1 MGVVVSQTFKNT
13 IYTYIGYAIGA
24 VNTLF
29 LYINFLS
36 DEYFG
41 LVSYLLSTATIMMPL
56 LTFGVQNSLVKFFS
70 SYSNNLTQEKR
81 FTTFMLI
88 LPLFVIIPVGFIGFL
103 GYKVIVQFL
112 TGQSEIVE
120 QYVWIIYLLAVFM
133 AYFEVFF
140 AWTKVH
146 MKSVSGNFL
155 KEIFSRLVTMVLLF
169 LVYLKVISVHEFIIG
184 LAWMYLSRM
193 LLMGFIAYKV
203 KKPVFEFSLPN
214 NVKDVLKY
222 SSLIILAGSIAV
234 ILLDVDK
241 FMIGQYLTIEN
252 VAFYNVAVFIAM
264 VIIVPSRA
272 MHQITYPM
280 TAKLL
285 NEKNMKE
292 LAILYKKSSI
302 TLYIVSGIIF
312 LLIIVNIN
320 ELYKII
326 PEQYSGGLTVVLLIS
341 LAKLSENIVGNNN
354 SIIFNSN
361 YYRMILFFGVILA
374 IITIILNMLFIPL
387 WGITGAAIATLT
399 AFLIY
404 NSLKVY
410 FVWIKF
416 NIHPFS
422 KSTLFTTLTIISLS
436 LSFYFWEF
444 GFHPVINIILKSTLL
459 SILFLFIIIRFNFS
473 SDITNTL
480 QNFINKKNNKH

>member
-13 IYTYIGYAIGA
+13 IYTYIGFAIGA

-29 LYINFLS
+29 LYTNFLT

-88 LPLFVIIPVGFIGFL
+88 LPLFVIIPAGFIGFL

-302 TLYIVSGIIF
+302 NLYIISGLIF
-312 LLIIVNIN
+312 LLIVVNIN

-326 PEQYSGGLTVVLLIS
+326 PVQYSGGLTVVLLIS

-410 FVWIKF
+410 FVWFKF

-422 KSTLFTTLTIISLS
+422 KSTLFTTLSIISLS

>member
-13 IYTYIGYAIGA
+13 IYTYIGFAIGA
-24 VNTLF
+24 INTLF
-29 LYINFLS
+29 LYTNFLT

>member
-1 MGVVVSQTFKNT
+1 MGVIVSQTFKNT
-13 IYTYIGYAIGA
+13 IYTYIGFAIGA
-24 VNTLF
+24 INTLF
-29 LYINFLS
+29 LYTNFLT
-36 DEYFG
+36 DEYYG
-41 LVSYLLSTATIMMPL
+41 LVGYLLSTANIMMPL
-56 LTFGVQNSLVKFFS
+56 LTFGVQNSLVKFYS
-70 SYSNNLTQEKR
+70 SYANNQAQERR
-81 FTTFMLI
+81 FTTFMI
-88 LPLFVIIPVGFIGFL
+88 FLPLLVIVPVGTIGFM
-103 GYKVIVQFL
+103 GYKGITQFL
-112 TGQSEIVE
+112 SGENEIVE
-120 QYVWIIYLLAVFM
+120 QYVWVIFLLAIFM

-155 KEIFSRLVTMVLLF
+155 KETFNRLVTMGLLF
-169 LVYLKVISVHEFIIG
+169 LVFLKVISVHEFIIG
-184 LAWMYLSRM
+184 LAWMHLARM
-193 LLMGFIAYKV
+193 LLMCLIAYKV
-203 KKPVFEFSLPN
+203 KKPVFEFSFPDN
-214 NVKDVLKY
+214 FKDVLKY

-241 FMIGQYLTIEN
+241 FMIGQYRAIEN

-285 NEKNMKE
+285 NEKSMKE
-292 LAILYKKSSI
+292 LALLYKKSSL
-302 TLYIVSGIIF
+302 TLYIIGGLIF
-312 LLIIVNIN
+312 LLIVVNIN

-326 PEQYSGGLTVVLLIS
+326 PEQYSGGLIVVLLIS

-374 IITIILNMLFIPL
+374 IITIFLNILFIPV
-387 WGITGAAIATLT
+387 WGITGAAIATLI
-399 AFLIY
+399 AFLVY

-416 NIHPFS
+416 KIHPFS
-422 KSTLFTTLTIISLS
+422 KSTFYTTLTIISLS
-436 LSFYFWEF
+436 LMFYFWEF
-444 GFHPVINIILKSTLL
+444 GFHPVINIILKSSLL
-459 SILFLFIIIRFNFS
+459 GLSFLFIIIRFNFS
-473 SDITNTL
+473 DDITNIL
-480 QNFINKKNNKH
+480 LNLVRRSKKNP

>member
-13 IYTYIGYAIGA
+13 IYTYIGFAIGA

-29 LYINFLS
+29 LYTNFLT
-36 DEYFG
+36 DEYYG
-41 LVSYLLSTATIMMPL
+41 LVGYLLSTANIMMPL
-56 LTFGVQNSLVKFFS
+56 LTFGVQNSLVKFYS
-70 SYSNNLTQEKR
+70 SYMNNQTQEKR
-81 FTTFMLI
+81 FTTFMLL
-88 LPLFVIIPVGFIGFL
+88 LPLFVIVPVGVIGFL
-103 GYKVIVQFL
+103 GYKGITQL
-112 TGQSEIVE
+112 LSGQNEIVE
-120 QYVWIIYLLAVFM
+120 QYVWVIFLLAVFM

-155 KEIFSRLVTMVLLF
+155 KETFNRLVTMVLLF
-169 LVYLKVISVHEFIIG
+169 LVFLKIISVHEFIIG
-184 LAWMYLSRM
+184 LAWMHLARV
-193 LLMGFIAYKV
+193 LLMGFVAYRI
-203 KKPVFEFSLPN
+203 KKPVFEFSLPD

-302 TLYIVSGIIF
+302 TLYIIGGLIF
-312 LLIIVNIN
+312 LLIITNIN
-320 ELYKII
+320 ELYKVI
-326 PEQYSGGLTVVLLIS
+326 PGQYSGGLAVVLLIS

-374 IITIILNMLFIPL
+374 IITIILNILFIPL

-399 AFLIY
+399 AFLVY

-416 NIHPFS
+416 KIHPFL
-422 KSTLFTTLTIISLS
+422 KSTLHTTLTIIFLS

-444 GFHPVINIILKSTLL
+444 GFHPVINIILKSSLL
-459 SILFLFIIIRFNFS
+459 SILFLFIVIRFNFS
-473 SDITNTL
+473 NDITHTL
-480 QNFINKKNNKH
+480 QNFVKRKSNKH

>member
-13 IYTYIGYAIGA
+13 IYTYIGFAIGA

-29 LYINFLS
+29 LYTNFLT
-36 DEYFG
+36 DEYYG
-41 LVSYLLSTATIMMPL
+41 LVGYLLSTANIMMPL
-56 LTFGVQNSLVKFFS
+56 LTFGVQNSLVKFYS
-70 SYSNNLTQEKR
+70 SYTNNRTQEKR
-81 FTTFMLI
+81 FTTFMLL
-88 LPLFVIIPVGFIGFL
+88 LPLFVIIPVGIIGFL
-103 GYKVIVQFL
+103 GYKIIAQL
-112 TGQSEIVE
+112 LSGQSEIVE

-155 KEIFSRLVTMVLLF
+155 KETFNRLGTMVLLF
-169 LVYLKVISVHEFIIG
+169 MVFLKVISVHEFIIG
-184 LAWMYLSRM
+184 LAWMHLLRM
-193 LLMGFIAYKV
+193 ILMGLIAYNV
-203 KKPVFEFSLPN
+203 KKPVFEFPLPD

-222 SSLIILAGSIAV
+222 SSLIILAGSIAA

-241 FMIGQYLTIEN
+241 FMIGQYRAIEN

-285 NEKNMKE
+285 NEKNMKD

-302 TLYIVSGIIF
+302 TLYITGGLIF

-341 LAKLSENIVGNNN
+341 LAKLSENIIGNNN

-374 IITIILNMLFIPL
+374 IITILLNMLFIPML
-387 WGITGAAIATLT
+387 GITGAAIATLI
-399 AFLIY
+399 AFLVY
-404 NSLKVY
+404 NCLKIY
-410 FVWIKF
+410 FVWSKF
-416 NIHPFS
+416 KIHPFS
-422 KSTLFTTLTIISLS
+422 KSTLYTTLTIISLS
-436 LSFYFWEF
+436 LIFYFWEF
-444 GFHPVINIILKSTLL
+444 GFHPVINIILKSSLI
-459 SILFLFIIIRFNFS
+459 SILFIFIVIKFNFS
-473 SDITNTL
+473 NDITNTL
-480 QNFINKKNNKH
+480 QNFIKKKSNKQ